1 LDVCL
6 DNGDNRIFYSGILF
20 NVDRGNTIMKATV
33 YTGIACIWCERVK
46 TLLKDNDYEIEEIVV
61 NKTIL
66 EELQTKYDKVI
77 RTVPQVIIDGVL
89 VGGYHEVE
97 NQMRGATSINKV

>member
-1 LDVCL
+1 MDVCL

-89 VGGYHEVE
+89 VGGYHETEELMV
-97 NQMRGATSINKV
+97 GAASINKV

>member
-1 LDVCL
+1 MDVCL